1 MGLFSGIA
9 KVVKG
14 AVTGFNPVG
23 MLASAA
29 VNAVVGKYQTR
40 QQNKAIE
47 AANAKALERE
57 STQFERLRDSAVR
70 AGFNPLT
77 ALRSGMFQQANLFA
91 KEADTFR
98 GDLFGGLAKAALA
111 FPQARFDAEMRDLE
125 RREREANIGY
135 VGALSSLAMQRG
147 TGFNPNPNVLP
158 PLTAVNA
165 MDAVPLFDP
174 TGNQI
179 EVPLS
184 LAHSMRLEPYMMIG
198 AELYEQMLGEL
209 AAEGIGLRM
218 TADSGLGHSFTRA
231 GWGGGSFA
239 PAPTV
244 RGIANQYTSG
254 TLPSGSSSR
263 RDVIDMRL
271 NYQGNTVADHTINQ

>member
-29 VNAVVGKYQTR
+29 VNALVGKYQTR

-47 AANAKALERE
+47 AANATALDRE

-111 FPQARFDAEMRDLE
+111 FPQARLDAEMRDLE
-125 RREREANIGY
+125 RREREANITY
-135 VGALSSLAMQRG
+135 TGALASQAMRG
-147 TGFNPNPNVLP
+147 TGFNPRQELP
-158 PLTAVNA
+158 PLTASNA
-165 MDAVPLFDP
+165 FDAIPVYDP
-174 TGNQI
+174 RGLPI
-179 EVPLS
+179 EIPLS
-184 LAHSMRLEPYMMIG
+184 LAHSLNLLPHMMIG
-198 AELYEQMLGEL
+198 AEVFEQMLGEVST
-209 AAEGIGLRM
+209 EVYGGLVAVD
-218 TADSGLGHSFTRA
+218 TA
-231 GWGGGSFA
+231 GGSTFMRSGHTGERFGSAHSVGTISREVLDSLSRGGFHPDYEQPIA
-239 PAPTV
+239 P
-244 RGIANQYTSG
+244 
-254 TLPSGSSSR
+254 
-263 RDVIDMRL
+263 
-271 NYQGNTVADHTINQ
+271 

>member
-47 AANAKALERE
+47 AANATALERE

-111 FPQARFDAEMRDLE
+111 FPQARLEAEMRDLE

-135 VGALSSLAMQRG
+135 VGALTHQAMQRG
-147 TGFNPNPNVLP
+147 TGFNPNLNALP
-158 PLTAVNA
+158 PLTAANA
-165 MDAVPLFDP
+165 YDAVQLFDP
-174 TGNQI
+174 TGNRI

-184 LAHSMRLEPYMMIG
+184 LAHSMGLERYMMVG

-218 TADSGLGHSFTRA
+218 TADSGMGHTFTRE
-231 GWGGGSFA
+231 GWGNGPFR

-244 RGIANQYTSG
+244 RGMVNSAVEGVTSA
-254 TLPSGSSSR
+254 GSSSR
-263 RDVIDMRL
+263 RDARGRWSTEDGSMSGPI
-271 NYQGNTVADHTINQ
+271 Q

>member
-29 VNAVVGKYQTR
+29 VNALVGKYQTR

-47 AANAKALERE
+47 AANASALERE

-111 FPQARFDAEMRDLE
+111 MPQARLDAEMRDLE
-125 RREREANIGY
+125 RREREANILYTG
-135 VGALSSLAMQRG
+135 VLSASALQRMGHDAFSHNRALAQFNEDQNRLIFNADGSPALHPVTGNQLRYPIEYDEVLTLDKMATVAG
-147 TGFNPNPNVLP
+147 TQ
-158 PLTAVNA
+158 
-165 MDAVPLFDP
+165 LFP
-174 TGNQI
+174 TGNPEAFESGVS
-179 EVPLS
+179 EVAGS
-184 LAHSMRLEPYMMIG
+184 STMH
-198 AELYEQMLGEL
+198 
-209 AAEGIGLRM
+209 AAAAGG
-218 TADSGLGHSFTRA
+218 TAIFYDF
-231 GWGGGSFA
+231 GGGTNN
-239 PAPTV
+239 PAWNP
-244 RGIANQYTSG
+244 
-254 TLPSGSSSR
+254 R
-263 RDVIDMRL
+263 RIMGGFGQWPL
-271 NYQGNTVADHTINQ
+271 ATPE

>member
-29 VNAVVGKYQTR
+29 VNALVGKYQTG

-47 AANAKALERE
+47 AANATALERE

-111 FPQARFDAEMRDLE
+111 TPQARLDAEMRDLE
-125 RREREANIGY
+125 RREREANVLY
-135 VGALSSLAMQRG
+135 TGA
-147 TGFNPNPNVLP
+147 
-158 PLTAVNA
+158 
-165 MDAVPLFDP
+165 
-174 TGNQI
+174 
-179 EVPLS
+179 
-184 LAHSMRLEPYMMIG
+184 
-198 AELYEQMLGEL
+198 L
-209 AAEGIGLRM
+209 AAEKINELNRSGAQSTGRIPQPFDRINVYNLAGQRVNIPYGVAVRLDIP
-218 TADSGLGHSFTRA
+218 TDGTGVLITEDFEGLGGEIA
-231 GWGGGSFA
+231 GEIFGLGAMGDTF
-239 PAPTV
+239 
-244 RGIANQYTSG
+244 G
-254 TLPSGSSSR
+254 
-263 RDVIDMRL
+263 M
-271 NYQGNTVADHTINQ
+271 NTVVREGTVEGGYIRDGFYVGRAN